1 MKKVFITIA
10 VLLLLP
16 FSVYVHAVGPGGFA
30 STGATADD
38 TAYDASTW
46 DSNTDAATKNAL
58 RDKFESLAT
67 GAPVGAKYIVQQAD
81 ATLSAEQALGDL
93 ATGIVKNTTTTGE
106 LSIATEG
113 TDYYKPGGTNVSVAD
128 GGTGVSSLAAHQV
141 LLGNGTNGVNVAAAG
156 SNGQVLVGSTGADT
170 ADHDYVISHDTVAA
184 SADYTGTVTNAVNL
198 SYDADGNGADGDHE
212 QTTETTLTN
221 WKSNLTAGNLWVI
234 RVARDGDDG
243 TNDASEVDS
252 YSGPLIIKYGVSQ

>member
-30 STGATADD
+30 STGATM
-38 TAYDASTW
+38 Y
-46 DSNTDAATKNAL
+46 N
-58 RDKFESLAT
+58 
-67 GAPVGAKYIVQQAD
+67 YI
-81 ATLSAEQALGDL
+81 TL
-93 ATGIVKNTTTTGE
+93 
-106 LSIATEG
+106 
-113 TDYYKPGGTNVSVAD
+113 
-128 GGTGVSSLAAHQV
+128 
-141 LLGNGTNGVNVAAAG
+141 VNPHRAG
-156 SNGQVLVGSTGADT
+156 SGLTAGMDTTNTNEYYGQVTFANDEDEATNYCEYRLVVPPDLDTSVDLTAVFHFRLGGADT

-198 SYDADGNGADGDHE
+198 SYDADTNGADGDHE

-243 TNDASEVDS
+243 TNDESEVDS